1 MRARYQTNP
10 KVAAFG
16 LIVSLGLI
24 LGGQEA
30 DRRPVE
36 DDAAAVEH
44 SQVLEVESVSTEA
57 GVEARLDL
65 LAC

>member
-16 LIVSLGLI
+16 LILSLGLI

-30 DRRPVE
+30 EKRPVA
-36 DDAAAVEH
+36 DADAVEH
-44 SQVLEVESVSTEA
+44 GQLLDVEPVIKDA
-57 GVEARLDL
+57 KVQAHLDL